1 MIRYI
6 FFDMGSTLI
15 DERISDDKRIAE
27 TLTQANAPDEQ
38 TFRREMERNYRKNL
52 DGYKQALASF
62 RLKKLMW
69 DCG

>member
-1 MIRYI
+1 
-6 FFDMGSTLI
+6 
-15 DERISDDKRIAE
+15 AE

-69 DCG
+69 DCGCRHAYGLDKAGLGCVGQYGFA